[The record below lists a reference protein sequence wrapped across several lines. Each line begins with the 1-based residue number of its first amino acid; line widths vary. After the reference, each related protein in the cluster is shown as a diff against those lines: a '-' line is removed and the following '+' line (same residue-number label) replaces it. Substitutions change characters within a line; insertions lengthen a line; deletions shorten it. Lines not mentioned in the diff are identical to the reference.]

1 MGAHMKTTIDLPDNL
16 LEEAKRVAA
25 RRSTTVKALVESGL
39 RKELRAHTGPATF
52 RLRDASYRGRGLR
65 PEARGLSWEALREL
79 AYAER
84 GG

>member
-1 MGAHMKTTIDLPDNL
+1 MKTTIDLPDSL

-39 RKELRAHTGPATF
+39 RKELRARSERATF
-52 RLRDASYRGRGLR
+52 RLRDASYRGHGLR
-65 PEARGLSWEALREL
+65 PEAQGLSWEAQREL
-79 AYAER
+79 AYGER